1 MNLAEALLAAD
12 AGKITKKDVKD
23 FEVKRLTK
31 IVGEPF
37 ILHLQQI
44 PNHRVREIQDDATF
58 ISKGRKP
65 SADTYKLYMGFLIDG
80 ITNQEF
86 NDKEVLKKFRAAT
99 RKDLFEVLFNAGEV
113 QDIAQAICGLC
124 GLGNDLTDKVE
135 EVKN

>member
-44 PNHRVREIQDDATF
+44 PNHRVREIQDNATF
-58 ISKGRKP
+58 ISKGGK
-65 SADTYKLYMGFLIDG
+65 TF
-80 ITNQEF
+80 
-86 NDKEVLKKFRAAT
+86 
-99 RKDLFEVLFNAGEV
+99 
-113 QDIAQAICGLC
+113 C
-124 GLGNDLTDKVE
+124 
-135 EVKN
+135 